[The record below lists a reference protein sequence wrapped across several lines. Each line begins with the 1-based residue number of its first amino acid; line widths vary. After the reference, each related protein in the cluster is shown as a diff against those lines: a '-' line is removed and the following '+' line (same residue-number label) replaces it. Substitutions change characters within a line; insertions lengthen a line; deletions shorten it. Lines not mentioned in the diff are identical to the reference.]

1 MSADPC
7 ELSLVAAVQAV
18 RRGTISALE
27 LTEACL
33 ARIAARDGEL
43 CAFITLEPERARQ
56 AALAADAQRQRGEA
70 LGPLHGIP
78 LAHKDLFCRA
88 GRPTTCGSRLWT
100 DFVPDYSASLLEFLE
115 AAGAIDLGSL
125 NMSEF
130 AFHPDGMN
138 VLKGPARNPWDPS
151 RVAGGSSGG
160 SAAAL
165 AAGFVFGSLG
175 SDSGGSIRSPA
186 ALNGVVGLLPSFG
199 RLRRRGMVVS
209 SASLDGPG
217 PMARSAADCAQL
229 FSVLTGAAPA
239 PSLALAGHR
248 IGVPP
253 GATLQGLP
261 AALGAALTGAIETW
275 AQAGARIVE
284 VTLPD
289 LASLN
294 ALAGIIFA
302 CEVAATHADSLR
314 RQAADFTPA
323 VRQRLLIGF
332 GFTAD
337 DYLRAVEVRSA
348 AQAEFL
354 ARAFAYV
361 DTLLLPS
368 AADVAPK
375 LSEVEARAAEPVLS
389 GAAFELATPA
399 DPSYFT
405 RAINYL
411 GLPALAL
418 PCGSSQ
424 DLPLGFQLVGRPLAD
439 EYLLGLG
446 QAFEKLARISHRV
459 TACVAPR

>member
-1 MSADPC
+1 MNADPC
-7 ELSLVAAVQAV
+7 ELTLVEAAQAL
-18 RRGTISALE
+18 RQGELSSLE

-33 ARIAARDGEL
+33 ARIAARDGAL
-43 CAFITLEPERARQ
+43 RSFITLEAERALV
-56 AALAADAQRQRGEA
+56 AAEAADIRRQRGET
-70 LGPLHGIP
+70 LGPLHGVP

-88 GRPTTCGSRLWT
+88 GRPTTCGSKLWT
-100 DFVPDYSASLLEFLE
+100 EFVPDYSASLLEFLE

-138 VLKGPARNPWDPS
+138 VLVGPAGNACDPS
-151 RVAGGSSGG
+151 RTAGGSSGG

-209 SASLDGPG
+209 STSLDGPG
-217 PMARSAADCAQL
+217 PMARTAADCALL
-229 FSVLTGAAPA
+229 FSVLTGTAPA
-239 PSLALAGHR
+239 PPLALTGQR
-248 IGVPP
+248 LGVPP
-253 GATLQGLP
+253 PGLLADLP
-261 AALGAALTGAIETW
+261 QALGRAISASIAACA
-275 AQAGARIVE
+275 AAGAKIVE
-284 VTLPD
+284 VEVGD

-314 RQAADFTPA
+314 QRAADFTPA
-323 VRQRLLIGF
+323 VRERLLIGF
-332 GFTAD
+332 GFTAS
-337 DYLRAVEVRSA
+337 DYLQAVEVRTA
-348 AQAEFL
+348 AQTDFL
-354 ARAFAYV
+354 ARAFANV

-368 AADVAPK
+368 APDVAPS
-375 LSEVEARAAEPVLS
+375 LDDVEARAAQPVLS
-389 GAAFELATPA
+389 GAAFDLATTA
-399 DPSYFT
+399 DAGYFT

-418 PCGSSQ
+418 PCGKN
-424 DLPLGFQLVGRPLAD
+424 DGLPLGLQIIGRPNAD
-439 EYLLGLG
+439 ENLLGLG
-446 QAFEKLARISHRV
+446 QAFERLMK
-459 TACVAPR
+459 T

>member
-1 MSADPC
+1 MSEDPC
-7 ELSLVAAVQAV
+7 ELTLVAAARALQQGAL
-18 RRGTISALE
+18 SSLE

-33 ARIAARDGEL
+33 ARIAARDSEL
-43 CAFITLEPERARQ
+43 RAFITLEPERALQ
-56 AALAADAQRQRGEA
+56 AAEAADAGFQRRRELGA
-70 LGPLHGIP
+70 LGPLHGVP

-88 GRPTTCGSRLWT
+88 GRPTTCGSKLWT

-138 VLKGPARNPWDPS
+138 VLVGPARNPWNPS
-151 RVAGGSSGG
+151 HVAGGSSGG

-217 PMARSAADCAQL
+217 PMGRTAADCALL
-229 FSVLTGAAPA
+229 FAVLVGTAPA
-239 PSLALAGHR
+239 PPLALAGQR
-248 IGVPP
+248 LGVPP
-253 GATLQGLP
+253 PATLTELP
-261 AALGAALTGAIETW
+261 EALGTALGTSIAACTE
-275 AQAGARIVE
+275 AGAKIIEVE
-284 VTLPD
+284 LPD

-294 ALAGIIFA
+294 TLAGIIFA

-314 RQAADFTPA
+314 QRAADFTPA
-323 VRQRLLIGF
+323 VRERLLIGF
-332 GFTAD
+332 GFTAS
-337 DYLRAVEVRSA
+337 DYLQAVEARSA
-348 AQAEFL
+348 AQAHFL
-354 ARAFAYV
+354 ARAFAEV

-368 AADVAPK
+368 APDVAPK
-375 LSEVEARAAEPVLS
+375 LADVEARAAEPVLS
-389 GAAFELATPA
+389 GAAFDLATPA
-399 DPSYFT
+399 DAGYFT

-411 GLPALAL
+411 GLPSLAL
-418 PCGSSQ
+418 PCGTSNG
-424 DLPLGFQLVGRPLAD
+424 LPLGFQLVGRPNAD
-439 EYLLGLG
+439 ENLLGLG
-446 QAFEKLARISHRV
+446 QAFEALTK
-459 TACVAPR
+459 T